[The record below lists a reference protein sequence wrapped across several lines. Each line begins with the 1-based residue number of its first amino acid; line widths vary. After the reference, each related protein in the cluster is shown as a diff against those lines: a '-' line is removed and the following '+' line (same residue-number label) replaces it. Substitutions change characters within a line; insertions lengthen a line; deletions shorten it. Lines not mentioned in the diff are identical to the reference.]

1 MFFIVDQLRRIL
13 DQGPM
18 FTETH
23 GPRRHT
29 NFLRFYVLFVF
40 MAGRLLCLD
49 TERPES
55 SSHYRC
61 RTWRCST
68 VGRSRNSECHPGSRS
83 EVIAWL

>member
-1 MFFIVDQLRRIL
+1 
-13 DQGPM
+13 M

-29 NFLRFYVLFVF
+29 NFLRFYGLFVF

-55 SSHYRC
+55 SSPLPVPDMKMQHR
-61 RTWRCST
+61 WPES
-68 VGRSRNSECHPGSRS
+68 
-83 EVIAWL
+83 